1 MEGEREREKKWNR
14 PVRHWARRLLQRGQS
29 ASSSMPATPMGNG
42 NVPTNAPPSSNDE
55 RPKVFALTTTLIVC
69 HPWPDDGPASGR
81 RRRSSSVRHFFDTGR
96 RQIGPFWPAA
106 ADHPTTS
113 GQQVRRK
120 TRWQKKMTI
129 GLVIAIRARS
139 ASTTARPDA
148 GSFWAATTTT
158 TVCVCQGAYWPWI
171 EGRLSRQSDRITGRL
186 LRRLG
191 FSRE

>member
-1 MEGEREREKKWNR
+1 MSECWRDKQLQNLTNILFHKKI
-14 PVRHWARRLLQRGQS
+14 S
-29 ASSSMPATPMGNG
+29 T
-42 NVPTNAPPSSNDE
+42 
-55 RPKVFALTTTLIVC
+55 I
-69 HPWPDDGPASGR
+69 GPASG
-81 RRRSSSVRHFFDTGR
+81 RRSSSVRHFFDTGR

-106 ADHPTTS
+106 ADDPTTS

-158 TVCVCQGAYWPWI
+158 VCVCVKELTGL
-171 EGRLSRQSDRITGRL
+171 ESRVDFHANRTALPAACSVGWDFPVNKLPTVYQSPVNNK
-186 LRRLG
+186 
-191 FSRE
+191 FSH